1 MNNIIST
8 WASHE
13 TYHDLIE
20 SHETVRSHKMVDLVA
35 APDENMIK
43 HCPVMLLLDTAGGN
57 YGEETCNEGSHRN
70 FYEADLVLKYIET
83 LLRCGIQ
90 SSHIGV
96 ITPYNGQIELL
107 RQLVQEK
114 CSAGG
119 LSYEGIDIKTV
130 DGFQGGEKE
139 CIILSLVRSNDRHEV
154 GFLADPRRINVAVTR
169 ARRNVTVICDT
180 ETCSVDKTLNSLIN
194 YIGDHG
200 VYRSILEFS
209 DTDNL
214 DDFVFSD
221 DGYEFDPNE
230 CIDDVSNGAMN
241 RSTQSRT
248 HGKLKTNRTKKQPRI
263 GSDAPV
269 VKTDHFQEQLK
280 PFLYNYRKGDVSHG
294 AVSFSGNK
302 FIHKPFSKTGSLQKD
317 SVYCLRFSSSLNPR
331 ERAIIHETCEEM
343 NLYHQSQNDANDPE
357 LRYIE
362 VSLVPFKVPQAA
374 TISAQ
379 IPIIAAPSSDQVEH
393 LSVLSF
399 ASLDNT
405 DTADSDDKED
415 LDDHHGDESI
425 TVGGISSTNN
435 KKKKKKKKSNTPA
448 AQVHQ
453 TTVQKKSLE
462 LGKSLQEL
470 DEDAALE
477 AAIKFNQEHAN
488 YYKYRIGST
497 PFPNP
502 EKISQRD
509 VLRAKIT
516 ESQKDRTKNGKE
528 KKK

>member
-1 MNNIIST
+1 MNNTIST

-20 SHETVRSHKMVDLVA
+20 SHETVSNHKMADLVA
-35 APDENMIK
+35 ASDENMIR

-83 LLRCGIQ
+83 LLRCGVR

-107 RQLVQEK
+107 RQLVQDK
-114 CSAGG
+114 SSSGG
-119 LSYEGIDIKTV
+119 VSYEGIDIKTV

-209 DTDNL
+209 DTENL

-230 CIDDVSNGAMN
+230 CTNDVGDSATNGPRPHRMHTKIKA
-241 RSTQSRT
+241 
-248 HGKLKTNRTKKQPRI
+248 NRTKKQPKVA
-263 GSDAPV
+263 SDVPV

-280 PFLYNYRKGDVSHG
+280 PFLYSYRKGDVSHG
-294 AVSFSGNK
+294 TVSFSENK
-302 FIHKPFSKTGSLQKD
+302 FIHKPFNKAESQQKD

-343 NLYHQSQNDANDPE
+343 NLYHQSQNDAKHPE

-362 VSLVPFKVPQAA
+362 VSLVPFKVPQTVA
-374 TISAQ
+374 ISAE
-379 IPIIAAPSSDQVEH
+379 IPAITAPSSDKDEH

-399 ASLDNT
+399 TNLD
-405 DTADSDDKED
+405 DTGDSDEKEEV
-415 LDDHHGDESI
+415 DDSLGGESVRAAG
-425 TVGGISSTNN
+425 TAGNNN
-435 KKKKKKKKSNTPA
+435 KKKKKKKKSNAPTT
-448 AQVHQ
+448 QVHQ
-453 TTVQKKSLE
+453 TAVQKKSLE

-497 PFPNP
+497 PMPNP
-502 EKISQRD
+502 EKNNQKD
-509 VLRAKIT
+509 VLRAKIA
-516 ESQKDRTKNGKE
+516 ESQKDRTKKDGKE